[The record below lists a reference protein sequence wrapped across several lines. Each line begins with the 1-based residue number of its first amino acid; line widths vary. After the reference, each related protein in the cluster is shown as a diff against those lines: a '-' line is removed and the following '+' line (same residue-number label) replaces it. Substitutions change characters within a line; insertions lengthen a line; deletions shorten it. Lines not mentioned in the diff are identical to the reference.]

1 MLGPVL
7 FIVYINDLPGAI
19 KLIVYIFADDSKFCR
34 VIDQPEDREILLVDA
49 ENWQDLWQDLWPLG
63 FHSKKCKAMT
73 VSNDGSQR
81 EDTKYRLLGHLLDI
95 VSLKKDIWE

>member
-7 FIVYINDLPGAI
+7 FVVYINDLPEAI
-19 KLIVYIFADDSKFCR
+19 KLIVYSFADDSKFCR
-34 VIDQPEDREILLVDA
+34 VIDQPE
-49 ENWQDLWQDLWPLG
+49 NWQDVWPLG

-81 EDTKYRLLGHLLDI
+81 EDAKYRLLGHLLDR
-95 VSLKKDIWE
+95 VSLEKDLGSNN